1 MKQAKRR
8 VALESE
14 VECNPRYKTLF
25 YGLKK
30 NQPHN
35 MAIVHPLSYLL
46 RRVLFVMVTLF
57 VFETP
62 LFAAL
67 SLVGV
72 SLLMMGVLLTERQ
85 WEASLINVQHLV
97 NEIVLYLVLVLLVLF
112 TSTTIPTGAAANLG
126 WLLIALV
133 VAMIF
138 FNTAVMIYY
147 SLRWFKM
154 WTARMKRIKEIE

>member
-1 MKQAKRR
+1 
-8 VALESE
+8 
-14 VECNPRYKTLF
+14 
-25 YGLKK
+25 
-30 NQPHN
+30 

-46 RRVLFVMVTLF
+46 RRVLFVLVTLF

-62 LFAAL
+62 LFSAL

-97 NEIVLYLVLVLLVLF
+97 NEIVLYLVLILFVLF
-112 TSTTIPTGAAANLG
+112 TTTTISASAAIDLA

-133 VAMIF
+133 VAMIL

-154 WTARMKRIKEIE
+154 WTARMKKII